1 MPKIVDHEKRKQNIA
16 EATWRVILEQGM
28 EGATVRNIAKK
39 AGLSL
44 GALRYY
50 FSTQDELFVYAMKLV
65 KENATARI
73 NEIALSDVPPYEKV
87 FNILLE
93 IVPINKETMAEM
105 EVWFAYVFY
114 TRHKEDVFDAKKNE
128 LFRGMEKLIEYLD
141 QHQILRPSLDKV
153 LEAERLY
160 ALIDGLALH
169 ALLEPQR
176 MSKERIVNLIEYHL
190 KMICVRELNEPKNK

>member
-1 MPKIVDHEKRKQNIA
+1 MPKIVDHEKRKKQIA
-16 EATWRVILEQGM
+16 EATWKVILEQGM
-28 EGATVRNIAKK
+28 EGATVRNIAKE

-65 KENATARI
+65 KENATERI
-73 NEIALSDVPPYEKV
+73 NKIAASESPPFEKV
-87 FNILLE
+87 MAILLE
-93 IVPINKETMAEM
+93 IVPIDAQTMAEM

-114 TRHKEDVFDAKKNE
+114 TRHKEDVFAAKKDE
-128 LFRGMEKLIEYLD
+128 IFKGMKKLLLYL
-141 QHQILRPSLDKV
+141 QERQILRSSLDI
-153 LEAERLY
+153 EIETERLY

-176 MSKERIVNLIEYHL
+176 MDKERIVKVIQYHM
-190 KMICVRELNEPKNK
+190 KKICIDGALVEGE

>member
-1 MPKIVDHEKRKQNIA
+1 MPKIVDHEKRRKQIA
-16 EATWRVILEQGM
+16 EATWKVILEQGM
-28 EGATVRNIAKK
+28 EGATVRNIAKE

-65 KENATARI
+65 KENATERI
-73 NEIALSDVPPYEKV
+73 NKIAASESPPFEKV
-87 FNILLE
+87 MAILLE
-93 IVPINKETMAEM
+93 IVPIDAQTMAEM

-114 TRHKEDVFDAKKNE
+114 TRHKEDVFAAKKDE
-128 LFRGMEKLIEYLD
+128 IFKGMKKLLLYL
-141 QHQILRPSLDKV
+141 QERQILRSSLDI
-153 LEAERLY
+153 EIETERLY

-176 MSKERIVNLIEYHL
+176 MDKERIVKVIQYH
-190 KMICVRELNEPKNK
+190 MERICVDGALVEGE

>member
-1 MPKIVDHEKRKQNIA
+1 MPKIVDHEKRKRQIA
-16 EATWRVILEQGM
+16 EATWKVILEQGM
-28 EGATVRNIAKK
+28 EGATVRNIAKE

-65 KENATARI
+65 KENATERI
-73 NEIALSDVPPYEKV
+73 NKIAASELPAFEKV
-87 FNILLE
+87 MAILLE
-93 IVPINKETMAEM
+93 IVPIDAKTMAEM

-114 TRHKEDVFDAKKNE
+114 TRHKEDIFAAKE
-128 LFRGMEKLIEYLD
+128 DVIFRGMEKLLLYLRQHRVLRDGVDIE
-141 QHQILRPSLDKV
+141 I
-153 LEAERLY
+153 ETERLY

-176 MSKERIVNLIEYHL
+176 MDKERLVKVIEYHMQ
-190 KMICVRELNEPKNK
+190 MICV

>member
-1 MPKIVDHEKRKQNIA
+1 MPKIVDHEKRKRQIA
-16 EATWRVILEQGM
+16 EATWKVILEQGM
-28 EGATVRNIAKK
+28 EGATVRNIAKE

-65 KENATARI
+65 KENATERI
-73 NEIALSDVPPYEKV
+73 NKIAASELPAFEKV
-87 FNILLE
+87 MAILLE
-93 IVPINKETMAEM
+93 IVPVDAQTMAEM

-114 TRHKEDVFDAKKNE
+114 TRHKEDIFAAKEDVIFK
-128 LFRGMEKLIEYLD
+128 GMEKLLLYLRQQQVLRAGVDIE
-141 QHQILRPSLDKV
+141 I
-153 LEAERLY
+153 ETERLY

-176 MSKERIVNLIEYHL
+176 MDKERLVKVIEYHL
-190 KMICVRELNEPKNK
+190 QMICV